1 MKRKL
6 TKLLT
11 IVISSMLIAST
22 LFTVAFA
29 DSPAPAG
36 TSGDVAWIGTTGYP
50 TLEKAVTAAKSGDT
64 IMLGKGKYTLYNKVP
79 KTSTAG
85 KDLTFVGIGAGKTE
99 WGIGAT
105 QPDPDKFGTEY
116 NGDYSFD
123 GAGTI
128 TFKNMTLQSGN
139 ADYLGFI
146 RADKTVVDNCTVN
159 GKTFYWGYSSAEFKN
174 TIFNSPAGDYALW
187 TYSSPVMT
195 FDGCTFNSSGKTI
208 NVYTDFGAGKND
220 ITVNFKDCKVNSN
233 ALESLS
239 VMNIN
244 DGNMGNF
251 KYIINFSGK
260 NTVNGIKADGIKST
274 DGSHASPAK
283 DTGNKKKTSDQ
294 ATCSKLFEF
303 NMKYGN
309 GNSGKTII
317 NIDNN
322 SVWKDGKKVSHAI
335 DTANDKYTDGYKDNA
350 LVTTTGEWTKNDDST
365 YTRDIEKVC
374 KYCGY
379 KETDTQAGYSV
390 TYTDGVEN
398 EEIFEDQT
406 AIVPK
411 DETTPA
417 FNGKTP
423 SRDGYSFK
431 GWDPKVEKT
440 VTKNVTYTAVW
451 EKNAAATSTSDN
463 TGNTNDPKTGD
474 TSNSILWLAL
484 LLMSGIT
491 ATGIVTV
498 RRNAK

>member
-29 DSPAPAG
+29 DSSAPAG
-36 TSGDVAWIGTTGYP
+36 TTSDVAWIGTTGYS
-50 TLEKAVTAAKSGDT
+50 TLEDAVTAAQSGDT
-64 IMLGKGKYTLYNKVP
+64 ITLGEGKYTLYKKNNPFKG
-79 KTSTAG
+79 AQG
-85 KDLTFVGIGAGKTE
+85 KNLTFVGQGADKTE

-105 QPDPDKFGTEY
+105 LPDPAYFGTEY

-128 TFKNMTLQSGN
+128 TFKNMTLQSGK

-146 RADKTVVDNCTVN
+146 RANRTVVDNCTVN
-159 GKTFYWGYSSAEFKN
+159 GKTFYWGYTSAEFKN
-174 TIFNSPAGDYALW
+174 TTFNCPSGDYALW
-187 TYSSPVMT
+187 TYSSPIMT
-195 FDGCTFNSSGKTI
+195 FDGCTFNSSGKTV
-208 NVYTDFGAGKND
+208 NVYTDYGAGKND
-220 ITVNFKDCKVNSN
+220 ITVNFKDCTVNN
-233 ALESLS
+233 TGFITKS
-239 VMNIN
+239 VLNIN
-244 DGNMGNF
+244 DSNMGNY
-251 KYIINFSGK
+251 KYRINISGNNTITGK
-260 NTVNGIKADGIKST
+260 NIFRDSV
-274 DGSHASPAK
+274 
-283 DTGNKKKTSDQ
+283 
-294 ATCSKLFEF
+294 TCSRWFGF
-303 NMKYGN
+303 G
-309 GNSGKTII
+309 GKAAT
-317 NIDNN
+317 NN
-322 SVWKDGKKVSHAI
+322 KGKSVVTVDGMTAFKDGKMVSHEL
-335 DTANDKYTDGYKDNA
+335 NSNYTDGYKDNA
-350 LVTTTGEWTKNDDST
+350 YTVTSGNWVLGDDGT
-365 YTRDIEKVC
+365 YTRTVTKVC
-374 KYCGY
+374 KYCQHNV
-379 KETDTQAGYSV
+379 TDTQAGYPV

-398 EEIFEDQT
+398 EEIFEDQS
-406 AIVPK
+406 AIVLK

-417 FNGKTP
+417 FNGETP
-423 SRDGYSFK
+423 SREGYSFK

-451 EKNAAATSTSDN
+451 EKNAAAASTSDN

>member
-29 DSPAPAG
+29 DSSAPAG
-36 TSGDVAWIGTTGYP
+36 TSKNVAWIGKAGYA
-50 TLEKAVTAAKSGDT
+50 TLEEAVTAAKSGDT
-64 IMLGKGKYTLYNKVP
+64 ITLGEGKYTLYGVSSEGHTK
-79 KTSTAG
+79 G
-85 KDLTFVGIGAGKTE
+85 KDLTFVGQGTDKTGWNIGAKV
-99 WGIGAT
+99 
-105 QPDPDKFGTEY
+105 PDPANYGTEY

-123 GAGTI
+123 DAGTI
-128 TFKNMTLQSGN
+128 TFRNMTLQSGN
-139 ADYLGFI
+139 VNYLGFI
-146 RADKTVVDNCTVN
+146 RADNTVVEDCTVN
-159 GKTFYWGYSSAEFKN
+159 GKTFYWGYKSAKFWN
-174 TIFNSPAGDYALW
+174 TTFNCPAGDYALW
-187 TYSSPVMT
+187 TYSSPIMT

-208 NVYTDFGAGKND
+208 NVFTDAGAGKHD
-220 ITVNFKDCKVNSN
+220 IKVNFKNCTVNNSGSKN
-233 ALESLS
+233 KS
-239 VMNIN
+239 VLNIN
-244 DGNMGNF
+244 DSNMGDY
-251 KYIINFSGK
+251 KYRINISGN
-260 NTVNGIKADGIKST
+260 NTIN
-274 DGSHASPAK
+274 
-283 DTGNKKKTSDQ
+283 NTSAANDIFRDPV
-294 ATCSKLFEF
+294 TCSRWFGFGGKAKTNNTGRSVVTVDGTTAFE
-303 NMKYGN
+303 N
-309 GNSGKTII
+309 GRM
-317 NIDNN
+317 
-322 SVWKDGKKVSHAI
+322 VSHEL
-335 DTANDKYTDGYKDNA
+335 NSNYTDGYNDNA
-350 LVTTTGEWTKNDDST
+350 YTVTSGDWVLGDDDT
-365 YTRDIEKVC
+365 YTRTVTKVC

-379 KETDTQAGYSV
+379 KVEGIQAGYSV

-417 FNGKTP
+417 FNGETP

-451 EKNAAATSTSDN
+451 EKNASAASTSDA

>member
-29 DSPAPAG
+29 DSSAPAG
-36 TSGDVAWIGTTGYP
+36 TTSDVAWIGTTGYS
-50 TLEKAVTAAKSGDT
+50 TLEAAVNAAQSGDT
-64 IMLGKGKYTLYNKVP
+64 ITLGEGKYTLYNNGP
-79 KTSTAG
+79 KIADTTG
-85 KDLTFVGIGAGKTE
+85 KDLTFVGKGAGKTE

-105 QPDPDKFGTEY
+105 IPDPANFGTEY

-128 TFKNMTLQSGN
+128 TFKNMTLQSGKV
-139 ADYLGFI
+139 DYLGFI
-146 RADKTVVDNCTVN
+146 RADKTVVEDCAVN

-174 TIFNSPAGDYALW
+174 TTFNSPAGDYALW
-187 TYSSPVMT
+187 TYSSPEMT
-195 FDGCTFNSSGKTI
+195 FDGCTFNSSGKTV
-208 NVYTDFGAGKND
+208 NVYTDYGAGKQD
-220 ITVNFKDCKVNSN
+220 ITVNFENCTVNNSGSKIKPV
-233 ALESLS
+233 L
-239 VMNIN
+239 NIN
-244 DGNMGNF
+244 DSNMGGY
-251 KYIINFSGK
+251 KYIINISGDNK
-260 NTVNGIKADGIKST
+260 INNTSAD
-274 DGSHASPAK
+274 K
-283 DTGNKKKTSDQ
+283 DIFRDPV
-294 ATCSKLFEF
+294 TCSRWFGF
-303 NMKYGN
+303 G
-309 GNSGKTII
+309 GKAAT
-317 NIDNN
+317 NN
-322 SVWKDGKKVSHAI
+322 TGRSVVTVDGETAFKDGKMVDHELNS
-335 DTANDKYTDGYKDNA
+335 NYTDGFKDNA
-350 LVTTTGEWTKNDDST
+350 YDVTIGDWMLEDDGT
-365 YTRDIEKVC
+365 YTRDIKKVC
-374 KYCGY
+374 KYCDY
-379 KETDTQAGYSV
+379 EAEDTQTGYSV

-406 AIVPK
+406 EIVPK

-417 FNGKTP
+417 FNGETP
-423 SRDGYSFK
+423 SREGYSFK

-451 EKNAAATSTSDN
+451 EKNAAAASASDN

-491 ATGIVTV
+491 ATGIATV

>member
-29 DSPAPAG
+29 DSSAPAG
-36 TSGDVAWIGTTGYP
+36 TSGASVAWIGDKGYP
-50 TLEKAVTAAKSGDT
+50 TLEEAVNKAKSGDT
-64 IMLGKGKYTLYNKVP
+64 ITLGEGKYTLYK
-79 KTSTAG
+79 KGSKIADTTG
-85 KDLTFVGIGAGKTE
+85 KDLTFVGKGAGKTE

-105 QPDPDKFGTEY
+105 IPDPANFGTEY

-128 TFKNMTLQSGN
+128 TFKNMTLQSGDK
-139 ADYLGFI
+139 DYLGFI
-146 RADKTVVDNCTVN
+146 RADRTVVENCTVN

-174 TIFNSPAGDYALW
+174 TTFNCPRGDYALW
-187 TYSSPVMT
+187 TYSSPEMT
-195 FDGCTFNSSGKTI
+195 FDRCTFNSSGKTV
-208 NVYTDFGAGKND
+208 NVYTDYGAGKND
-220 ITVNFKDCKVNSN
+220 ITVNFKDCTVNN
-233 ALESLS
+233 TGFITKS
-239 VMNIN
+239 VLNIN
-244 DGNMGNF
+244 DSNMGDS
-251 KYIINFSGK
+251 KYRINISGN
-260 NTVNGIKADGIKST
+260 NTIN
-274 DGSHASPAK
+274 
-283 DTGNKKKTSDQ
+283 NTSAANDIFRDPV
-294 ATCSKLFEF
+294 TCSRWFGFGGKAATNNTGRSVVTVDKETAFE
-303 NMKYGN
+303 N
-309 GNSGKTII
+309 GEIVNHELNS
-317 NIDNN
+317 N
-322 SVWKDGKKVSHAI
+322 
-335 DTANDKYTDGYKDNA
+335 YTDGFKDNA
-350 LVTTTGEWTKNDDST
+350 YTVTSGDWVPGDDGT
-365 YTRDIEKVC
+365 YTRTVTKVC
-374 KYCGY
+374 KYC
-379 KETDTQAGYSV
+379 KHNATDTQTGYSV

-417 FNGKTP
+417 FNGETP
-423 SRDGYSFK
+423 SREEYSFK

-451 EKNAAATSTSDN
+451 EKNAAAASTSDN

-491 ATGIVTV
+491 ATGIATV
-498 RRNAK
+498 RRKAK

>member
-1 MKRKL
+1 MRRKL

-29 DSPAPAG
+29 DSSAPAG
-36 TSGDVAWIGTTGYP
+36 TSGSVAWIGTTGYP
-50 TLEKAVTAAKSGDT
+50 TLEAAVNAAESGDT
-64 IMLGKGKYTLYNKVP
+64 ITLGEGKYTLYK
-79 KTSTAG
+79 KGAATSG
-85 KDLTFVGIGAGKTE
+85 KDLTFVGKGAGKTE

-105 QPDPDKFGTEY
+105 IPDPANFGTEY

-146 RADKTVVDNCTVN
+146 RADKTVVDNCTMN
-159 GKTFYWGYSSAEFKN
+159 GKTFYWGYTSAEFKN
-174 TIFNSPAGDYALW
+174 TTFNCPTGDYALW
-187 TYSSPVMT
+187 TYSSPIMT

-220 ITVNFKDCKVNSN
+220 ITVNFKNCTVNNSWIKN
-233 ALESLS
+233 DKLKESKPVL
-239 VMNIN
+239 NIN
-244 DGNMGNF
+244 DSNMGGY
-251 KYIINFSGK
+251 KYIINISGN
-260 NTVNGIKADGIKST
+260 NTINNKSAAN
-274 DGSHASPAK
+274 DIFRDPV
-283 DTGNKKKTSDQ
+283 
-294 ATCSKLFEF
+294 TCSRWFGFGGKATT
-303 NMKYGN
+303 NNTGK
-309 GNSGKTII
+309 SVVTVDGKTAFE
-317 NIDNN
+317 
-322 SVWKDGKKVSHAI
+322 KGGMVSHEL
-335 DTANDKYTDGYKDNA
+335 NSNYTDGYKDNA
-350 LVTTTGEWTKNDDST
+350 YTVTSGDWVRGDDGT
-365 YTRDIEKVC
+365 YTRTVTKVC

-379 KETDTQAGYSV
+379 KVEGIQAGYSV

-406 AIVPK
+406 EIVPK

-417 FNGKTP
+417 FNGETP

-451 EKNAAATSTSDN
+451 EKNASAASTSDA

>member
-29 DSPAPAG
+29 DSSASAG
-36 TSGDVAWIGTTGYP
+36 TSGAVAWIGKTGYP
-50 TLEKAVTAAKSGDT
+50 TLEAAVNAAKSGDT
-64 IMLGKGKYTLYNKVP
+64 IMLGKGKYTLYGVSSKGHT
-79 KTSTAG
+79 KG
-85 KDLTFVGIGAGKTE
+85 KDLTFVGQGTDKTGWNIGAE
-99 WGIGAT
+99 V
-105 QPDPDKFGTEY
+105 PDPANYGTEY

-174 TIFNSPAGDYALW
+174 TIFNCPAGDYALW
-187 TYSSPVMT
+187 TYSSPIMT

-208 NVYTDFGAGKND
+208 NVFTDAGAGKND
-220 ITVNFKDCKVNSN
+220 ITVNFKNCTVNNSGSKN
-233 ALESLS
+233 KS
-239 VMNIN
+239 VLNIN
-244 DGNMGNF
+244 DSNMGDY
-251 KYIINFSGK
+251 KYRINISGN
-260 NTVNGIKADGIKST
+260 NTIN
-274 DGSHASPAK
+274 
-283 DTGNKKKTSDQ
+283 NTSAANDIFRDPV
-294 ATCSKLFEF
+294 TCSRWFGFGGKAKTNNTGRSVVTVDGTTAFE
-303 NMKYGN
+303 N
-309 GNSGKTII
+309 GRM
-317 NIDNN
+317 
-322 SVWKDGKKVSHAI
+322 VSHEL
-335 DTANDKYTDGYKDNA
+335 NSNYTDGYNDNA
-350 LVTTTGEWTKNDDST
+350 YTVTSGDWVLGDDDT
-365 YTRDIEKVC
+365 YTRTVTKVC

-379 KETDTQAGYSV
+379 KVEGIQAGYSV

-417 FNGKTP
+417 FNGETP

-451 EKNAAATSTSDN
+451 EKNASAASTSDA

>member
-29 DSPAPAG
+29 DSSAPAG
-36 TSGDVAWIGTTGYP
+36 TSGNKAWIEGKEYP
-50 TLEKAVTAAKSGDT
+50 TLEAAVTDAKSGDT
-64 IMLGKGKYTLYNKVP
+64 ITLGEGKYTLYGVSSEGHTK
-79 KTSTAG
+79 G
-85 KDLTFVGIGAGKTE
+85 KDLTFVGQGTDKTGWNIGAKV
-99 WGIGAT
+99 
-105 QPDPDKFGTEY
+105 PDPANYGTEY

-128 TFKNMTLQSGN
+128 TFRNMTLQSGN
-139 ADYLGFI
+139 VNYLGFI
-146 RADKTVVDNCTVN
+146 RADNTVVEDCTVN
-159 GKTFYWGYSSAEFKN
+159 GKTFYWGYKSAKFWN
-174 TIFNSPAGDYALW
+174 TTFNCPAGDYALW
-187 TYSSPVMT
+187 TYSSPIMT

-208 NVYTDFGAGKND
+208 NVFTDAGAGKHD
-220 ITVNFKDCKVNSN
+220 IKVNFKNCTVNNSGSKN
-233 ALESLS
+233 KS
-239 VMNIN
+239 VLNIN
-244 DGNMGNF
+244 DSNMGDY
-251 KYIINFSGK
+251 KYRINISGN
-260 NTVNGIKADGIKST
+260 NTIN
-274 DGSHASPAK
+274 
-283 DTGNKKKTSDQ
+283 NTSAANDIFRDPV
-294 ATCSKLFEF
+294 TCSRWFGFGGKAKTNNTGRSVVTVDGTTAFE
-303 NMKYGN
+303 N
-309 GNSGKTII
+309 GRM
-317 NIDNN
+317 
-322 SVWKDGKKVSHAI
+322 VSHEL
-335 DTANDKYTDGYKDNA
+335 NSNYTDGYNDNA
-350 LVTTTGEWTKNDDST
+350 YTVTSGDWVLGDDDT
-365 YTRDIEKVC
+365 YTRTVTKVC

-379 KETDTQAGYSV
+379 KVEGIQAGYSV

-417 FNGKTP
+417 FNGETP

-451 EKNAAATSTSDN
+451 EKNASAASTSDA

>member
-29 DSPAPAG
+29 DSSAPAG

-195 FDGCTFNSSGKTI
+195 FDSCTFNSSGKTV
-208 NVYTDFGAGKND
+208 NVYTDYGAGKND
-220 ITVNFKDCKVNSN
+220 ITVNFKDCTVNNSG
-233 ALESLS
+233 SKIKS
-239 VMNIN
+239 VLNIN
-244 DGNMGNF
+244 DFNMGNF
-251 KYIINFSGK
+251 KYIINISGNNRIN
-260 NTVNGIKADGIKST
+260 NTSAANDIFRDPV
-274 DGSHASPAK
+274 
-283 DTGNKKKTSDQ
+283 
-294 ATCSKLFEF
+294 TCSRWFGF
-303 NMKYGN
+303 G
-309 GNSGKTII
+309 GKAKT
-317 NIDNN
+317 NN
-322 SVWKDGKKVSHAI
+322 TGRSVVTVDGDTAFKDGKMCSHEL
-335 DTANDKYTDGYKDNA
+335 NSNYTDGYKDNA
-350 LVTTTGEWTKNDDST
+350 YTVTSGDWVLGDDDT
-365 YTRDIEKVC
+365 YTRTVTKVC

-379 KETDTQAGYSV
+379 KVEGIQAGYSV

-406 AIVPK
+406 EIVPK

-417 FNGKTP
+417 FNGETP

-451 EKNAAATSTSDN
+451 EKNASAASTSDA

>member
-29 DSPAPAG
+29 DSSAPAG
-36 TSGDVAWIGTTGYP
+36 TSSDVAWIGTAGYP
-50 TLEKAVTAAKSGDT
+50 TLEAAVTDAKSGDT
-64 IMLGKGKYTLYNKVP
+64 ITLGEGKYTLYK
-79 KTSTAG
+79 KGSKIADTTG
-85 KDLTFVGIGAGKTE
+85 KDLTFVGKGAGKTE

-105 QPDPDKFGTEY
+105 IPDPANFGTEY

-174 TIFNSPAGDYALW
+174 TTFNCPTGDYALW
-187 TYSSPVMT
+187 TYSSPIMT
-195 FDGCTFNSSGKTI
+195 FDGCTFNSSGKAI
-208 NVYTDFGAGKND
+208 NVYTDFGAGKQD
-220 ITVNFKDCKVNSN
+220 ITVNFENCTVNNSGSKIKPV
-233 ALESLS
+233 L
-239 VMNIN
+239 NIN
-244 DGNMGNF
+244 DSNMGGY
-251 KYIINFSGK
+251 KYIINISGDNK
-260 NTVNGIKADGIKST
+260 INNTSAD
-274 DGSHASPAK
+274 K
-283 DTGNKKKTSDQ
+283 DIFRDPV
-294 ATCSKLFEF
+294 TCSRWFGF
-303 NMKYGN
+303 G
-309 GNSGKTII
+309 GKAGT
-317 NIDNN
+317 NN
-322 SVWKDGKKVSHAI
+322 TGKSVVTVDGDTAFKDGKMCSHEL
-335 DTANDKYTDGYKDNA
+335 NSNYTDGYKDNA
-350 LVTTTGEWTKNDDST
+350 YTVTSGDWVLGDDDM
-365 YTRDIEKVC
+365 YTRTVTKVC

-379 KETDTQAGYSV
+379 KVEGIQAGYYV

-406 AIVPK
+406 EIVPK

-417 FNGKTP
+417 FNGETP

-431 GWDPKVEKT
+431 GWDLKVEKT

-451 EKNAAATSTSDN
+451 EKNAAAASTSDN

>member
-29 DSPAPAG
+29 DSSASAG
-36 TSGDVAWIGTTGYP
+36 TSGAVAWIGKTGYP
-50 TLEKAVTAAKSGDT
+50 TLEAAVNAAKSGDT
-64 IMLGKGKYTLYNKVP
+64 IMLGKGKYTLYK
-79 KTSTAG
+79 KGAATKG
-85 KDLTFVGIGAGKTE
+85 KDLTFVGKGAKTE
-99 WGIGAT
+99 WGIGAEI
-105 QPDPDKFGTEY
+105 PDPAYFGTEY

-139 ADYLGFI
+139 KDYLGFI
-146 RADKTVVDNCTVN
+146 RADKTVVEDCAVN
-159 GKTFYWGYSSAEFKN
+159 GKTFYWGYTSAKFKN
-174 TIFNSPAGDYALW
+174 TTFNCPAGDYALW
-187 TYSSPVMT
+187 TYSSPDMT
-195 FDGCTFNSSGKTI
+195 FDGCTFNSSGKTV
-208 NVYTDFGAGKND
+208 NVYTDYGAGKQD
-220 ITVNFKDCKVNSN
+220 ITVNFKNCTVNNSGSKN
-233 ALESLS
+233 KPVL
-239 VMNIN
+239 NIN
-244 DGNMGNF
+244 DSNMSNYKYRINISGNNT
-251 KYIINFSGK
+251 INNKS
-260 NTVNGIKADGIKST
+260 ADNDIFR
-274 DGSHASPAK
+274 DPV
-283 DTGNKKKTSDQ
+283 
-294 ATCSKLFEF
+294 TCSRWFGFGGKAAT
-303 NMKYGN
+303 NNTGR
-309 GNSGKTII
+309 SVVTIDGKTAF
-317 NIDNN
+317 
-322 SVWKDGKKVSHAI
+322 KDGKMVSHEL
-335 DTANDKYTDGYKDNA
+335 NSNYTDGYKDNA
-350 LVTTTGEWTKNDDST
+350 YDVTIGDWVLGDDGT
-365 YTRDIEKVC
+365 YTRTVTKVC

-379 KETDTQAGYSV
+379 EVKDTQTGYSV

-406 AIVPK
+406 EIVLK

-417 FNGKTP
+417 FNGETP

-431 GWDPKVEKT
+431 GWDPKVAKT

-451 EKNAAATSTSDN
+451 EKNEAAASTSDN
-463 TGNTNDPKTGD
+463 TGNTNNPKTGD

>member
-1 MKRKL
+1 MRRKL

-50 TLEKAVTAAKSGDT
+50 TLEEAVTAAKSGDT
-64 IMLGKGKYTLYNKVP
+64 IMLGEGKYTLYK
-79 KTSTAG
+79 KGAATAG
-85 KDLTFVGIGAGKTE
+85 KDLTFVGKGAGKTE

-105 QPDPDKFGTEY
+105 IPDPANFGTEY

-174 TIFNSPAGDYALW
+174 TTFNCPTGDYALW
-187 TYSSPVMT
+187 TYSSPIMT

-208 NVYTDFGAGKND
+208 NVYTDFGAGKQD
-220 ITVNFKDCKVNSN
+220 ITVNFENCTVNNSGSKIKPV
-233 ALESLS
+233 L
-239 VMNIN
+239 NIN
-244 DGNMGNF
+244 DSNMGGY
-251 KYIINFSGK
+251 KYIINISGDNK
-260 NTVNGIKADGIKST
+260 INNTSAD
-274 DGSHASPAK
+274 K
-283 DTGNKKKTSDQ
+283 DIFRDPV
-294 ATCSKLFEF
+294 TCSRWFGF
-303 NMKYGN
+303 G
-309 GNSGKTII
+309 GKAGT
-317 NIDNN
+317 NN
-322 SVWKDGKKVSHAI
+322 TGKSVVTVDGDTAFKDGKMCSHEL
-335 DTANDKYTDGYKDNA
+335 NSNYTDGYTDNA
-350 LVTTTGEWTKNDDST
+350 YTVTSGDWVLGDDGT
-365 YTRDIEKVC
+365 YTRNVTKVC
-374 KYCGY
+374 KYCDY
-379 KETDTQAGYSV
+379 EAKDTQTGYSV

-406 AIVPK
+406 EIVLK

-417 FNGKTP
+417 FNGETP

-451 EKNAAATSTSDN
+451 EKNAAAASTSDN
-463 TGNTNDPKTGD
+463 IGNTNDPKTGD

-491 ATGIVTV
+491 ATGIATV

>member
-1 MKRKL
+1 MRRKL

-36 TSGDVAWIGTTGYP
+36 TSGDVAWIRTTGYP
-50 TLEKAVTAAKSGDT
+50 TLEEAVTAAKSGDT
-64 IMLGKGKYTLYNKVP
+64 IMLGEGKYTLYK
-79 KTSTAG
+79 KGSKIADTTG
-85 KDLTFVGIGAGKTE
+85 KDLTFVGKGAGKTE

-105 QPDPDKFGTEY
+105 IPDPANFGTEY

-128 TFKNMTLQSGN
+128 TFKNMTLQSGDK
-139 ADYLGFI
+139 DYLGFI
-146 RADKTVVDNCTVN
+146 RADRTVVENCTVN

-174 TIFNSPAGDYALW
+174 TTFNCPRGDYALW
-187 TYSSPVMT
+187 TYSSPIMT
-195 FDGCTFNSSGKTI
+195 FDGCTFNSSGKTV
-208 NVYTDFGAGKND
+208 NVYTDYGAGKND
-220 ITVNFKDCKVNSN
+220 ITVNFKDCTVNNSGLKSGLKN
-233 ALESLS
+233 KS
-239 VMNIN
+239 VLNIN
-244 DGNMGNF
+244 DSNMGDF
-251 KYIINFSGK
+251 KYIINISGN
-260 NTVNGIKADGIKST
+260 NTINNTSAD
-274 DGSHASPAK
+274 K
-283 DTGNKKKTSDQ
+283 DIFRDSV
-294 ATCSKLFEF
+294 TCSRWFGFGRKAAT
-303 NMKYGN
+303 NNKGK
-309 GNSGKTII
+309 SVVTVDGKTAF
-317 NIDNN
+317 
-322 SVWKDGKKVSHAI
+322 KDGKMVSHEV
-335 DTANDKYTDGYKDNA
+335 NSNYTDGFKDNA
-350 LVTTTGEWTKNDDST
+350 YTVTSGDWVLRDDGS
-365 YTRDIEKVC
+365 YTRNVTKVC

-379 KETDTQAGYSV
+379 KVEDTQTGYSV

-398 EEIFEDQT
+398 EEIFKDQS

-423 SRDGYSFK
+423 SREGYSFK

-451 EKNAAATSTSDN
+451 EKNAAAASTSDN

-498 RRNAK
+498 RRKAK

>member
-29 DSPAPAG
+29 DSSASAG
-36 TSGDVAWIGTTGYP
+36 TSGAVAWIGETGYP
-50 TLEKAVTAAKSGDT
+50 TLEAAVNAAKSGDT
-64 IMLGKGKYTLYNKVP
+64 IKLGEGKYTLYK
-79 KTSTAG
+79 KGAATKG
-85 KDLTFVGIGAGKTE
+85 KDLTFVGEGAKTE
-99 WGIGAT
+99 WGIGAEI
-105 QPDPDKFGTEY
+105 PDPAYFGTEY

-139 ADYLGFI
+139 KDYLGFI
-146 RADKTVVDNCTVN
+146 RADNTVVEDCTVN
-159 GKTFYWGYSSAEFKN
+159 GKTFYWGYKSAKFWN
-174 TIFNSPAGDYALW
+174 TTFNCPAGDYALW
-187 TYSSPVMT
+187 TYSSPIMT

-208 NVYTDFGAGKND
+208 NVYTDYSAGKND
-220 ITVNFKDCKVNSN
+220 ITVNFKDCTVNNSG
-233 ALESLS
+233 SKIKS
-239 VMNIN
+239 VLNIN
-244 DGNMGNF
+244 DFNMGNF
-251 KYIINFSGK
+251 KYIINISGNNRIN
-260 NTVNGIKADGIKST
+260 NTSAANDIFRDPV
-274 DGSHASPAK
+274 
-283 DTGNKKKTSDQ
+283 
-294 ATCSKLFEF
+294 TCSRWFGF
-303 NMKYGN
+303 G
-309 GNSGKTII
+309 GKAKT
-317 NIDNN
+317 NN
-322 SVWKDGKKVSHAI
+322 TGRSVVTVDGDTAFKDGKMCSHEL
-335 DTANDKYTDGYKDNA
+335 NSNYTDGYKDNA
-350 LVTTTGEWTKNDDST
+350 YTVTSGDWVLGDDDT
-365 YTRDIEKVC
+365 YTRTVTKVC

-379 KETDTQAGYSV
+379 KVEGIQAGYSV

-406 AIVPK
+406 EIVPK

-417 FNGKTP
+417 FNGETP
-423 SRDGYSFK
+423 SKDGYSFK

-451 EKNAAATSTSDN
+451 EKNASAASTSDA

>member
-29 DSPAPAG
+29 DSSASAG
-36 TSGDVAWIGTTGYP
+36 TSGDVAWIGETGYP
-50 TLEKAVTAAKSGDT
+50 TLEAAVNAAQSGDT
-64 IMLGKGKYTLYNKVP
+64 ITLGEGKYTLYKKNNPFKG
-79 KTSTAG
+79 AQG
-85 KDLTFVGIGAGKTE
+85 KDLTFVGKGAGKTE

-105 QPDPDKFGTEY
+105 IPDPANFGTEY

-128 TFKNMTLQSGN
+128 TFKNMTLQSGK

-146 RADKTVVDNCTVN
+146 RADKTVVENCIVN
-159 GKTFYWGYSSAEFKN
+159 GKTFYWGYTSAEFKN
-174 TIFNSPAGDYALW
+174 TTFNCPRGDYALW

-195 FDGCTFNSSGKTI
+195 FDGCTFNSSGKTV
-208 NVYTDFGAGKND
+208 NVYTDYGAGQHD
-220 ITVNFKDCKVNSN
+220 IIVNFKNCTVNN
-233 ALESLS
+233 TGFITKS
-239 VMNIN
+239 VLNIN
-244 DGNMGNF
+244 DSNMGDS
-251 KYIINFSGK
+251 KYRINISGNNTITGK
-260 NTVNGIKADGIKST
+260 NIFRDSV
-274 DGSHASPAK
+274 
-283 DTGNKKKTSDQ
+283 
-294 ATCSKLFEF
+294 TCSRWFGFGGKAKT
-303 NMKYGN
+303 NNTGR
-309 GNSGKTII
+309 SVVTVDGKTAF
-317 NIDNN
+317 
-322 SVWKDGKKVSHAI
+322 KEGKMVSHEV
-335 DTANDKYTDGYKDNA
+335 NPNYTDGFKDNA
-350 LVTTTGEWTKNDDST
+350 YTVTSGDWVPGDDGT
-365 YTRDIEKVC
+365 YTRTVTKVC

-379 KETDTQAGYSV
+379 KAEDTQTGYSV

-398 EEIFEDQT
+398 EEIFEDQS
-406 AIVPK
+406 AIVLK

-417 FNGKTP
+417 FNGETP
-423 SRDGYSFK
+423 SREGYSFK

-451 EKNAAATSTSDN
+451 EKNAAAASTSDN

-491 ATGIVTV
+491 ATGIATV
-498 RRNAK
+498 RRKAK

>member
-1 MKRKL
+1 MKKKL

-29 DSPAPAG
+29 DSSAPAG
-36 TSGDVAWIGTTGYP
+36 TSGNVAWIGTTGYS
-50 TLEKAVTAAKSGDT
+50 TLEDAVTAAQSGDT
-64 IMLGKGKYTLYNKVP
+64 ITLGEGKYTLYK
-79 KTSTAG
+79 KDADTKD
-85 KDLTFVGIGAGKTE
+85 KDLTFAGKGAKTE
-99 WGIGAT
+99 WGIGAEI
-105 QPDPDKFGTEY
+105 PDPAYFGTEY

-139 ADYLGFI
+139 KDYLGFI
-146 RADKTVVDNCTVN
+146 RADKTVVEDCAVN
-159 GKTFYWGYSSAEFKN
+159 GKTFYWGYTSAEFKN
-174 TIFNSPAGDYALW
+174 TTFNCPAGDYALW
-187 TYSSPVMT
+187 TYSSPIMT

-208 NVYTDFGAGKND
+208 NVYTDYGAGKQD
-220 ITVNFKDCKVNSN
+220 ITVNFKNCTVNNSGSKN
-233 ALESLS
+233 KPVL
-239 VMNIN
+239 NIN
-244 DGNMGNF
+244 DSNMGNY
-251 KYIINFSGK
+251 KYRINISGN
-260 NTVNGIKADGIKST
+260 NTINNKSADNDIFR
-274 DGSHASPAK
+274 DPV
-283 DTGNKKKTSDQ
+283 
-294 ATCSKLFEF
+294 TCSRWFGFGGKAET
-303 NMKYGN
+303 NNTGR
-309 GNSGKTII
+309 SVVTVDGKTAFE
-317 NIDNN
+317 
-322 SVWKDGKKVSHAI
+322 DGRMVSHEL
-335 DTANDKYTDGYKDNA
+335 NSNYTDGYKDNA
-350 LVTTTGEWTKNDDST
+350 YDVTIGDWVLGDDGT

-379 KETDTQAGYSV
+379 EVKDTQAGYSV

-406 AIVPK
+406 AIVLK

-463 TGNTNDPKTGD
+463 AGNTNDPKTGD